1 MKPLALGIALFFA
14 ATSAASAQQFYLGQ
28 ILTFAFNY
36 CPYGTLPTNGA
47 VLPISSNAALFA
59 LLGNNYG
66 GDGKTTFALPNIT
79 PPAANFRVPTVT
91 PRHGLIDC
99 IAVAGI
105 YPSQN

>member
-1 MKPLALGIALFFA
+1 MKNLALGMAFLFA

-36 CPYGTLPTNGA
+36 CPYGTLPANGA
-47 VLPISSNAALFA
+47 VLPISSNVALFA

-105 YPSQN
+105 YPSNP